1 MNIDFNECYQL
12 QTELTKIEHLDLYQ
26 LTLTKVDTTDGA
38 SIVTNKDEH
47 YFTFDELKQFVTYL
61 NKATNGYI

>member
-1 MNIDFNECYQL
+1 MNIDFNECYRL
-12 QTELTKIEHLDLYQ
+12 QTELLKIEHLDLYQ
-26 LTLTKVDTTDGA
+26 LTLTKVDITDGVED
-38 SIVTNKDEH
+38 IIGVDEH